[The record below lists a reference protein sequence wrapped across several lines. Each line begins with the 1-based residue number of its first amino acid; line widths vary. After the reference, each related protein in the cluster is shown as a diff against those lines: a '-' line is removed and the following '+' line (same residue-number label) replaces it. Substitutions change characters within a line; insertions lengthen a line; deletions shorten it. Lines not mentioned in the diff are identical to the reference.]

1 MAGHGQ
7 HGSGLREQL
16 CYELGRV
23 LPGVPTD
30 KLRTLLLAAR
40 VWAHPGGYEEEDGNA
55 RRPLRLIGPVAPAVE
70 GRTGL
75 RGSGEKCFDNAAV
88 PAAD

>member
-16 CYELGRV
+16 HYELGCV
-23 LPGVPTD
+23 LPDVPTD

-40 VWAHPGGYEEEDGNA
+40 VWAHPGDYEEEDGNA
-55 RRPLRLIGPVAPAVE
+55 PGAAPTEHETAVCSDK
-70 GRTGL
+70 RF
-75 RGSGEKCFDNAAV
+75 RFV
-88 PAAD
+88 PAGDDGPWGGKAG